1 MRSWPTVYL
10 PPTLGENKDSR
21 PDLVL
26 IDSYSGERVKLTDSP
41 FSIYVCGIT
50 PYDATHLGHAAT
62 YLTFDLISRFQI
74 ASGKR
79 LNFTQNVTDI
89 DDPLLERARRDSQN
103 WEELAHS
110 QIELFRE
117 DMTELRVI
125 PPDHYLGVVESMN
138 TVIRYIQELVD
149 TGKTYNLAGDIYLDL
164 GGVPG
169 ALEGLPMPIDEAI
182 KIFQA
187 RGGDPSREGKRHPL
201 DTLIWS
207 AEKPGEPSW
216 QSQFGP
222 GRPGWHIECVAIA
235 LNTLTSSEIGEESQ
249 FSLTLQGGGSD
260 LRFPHHYM
268 TNVQSRA
275 ITGRE
280 FARAYLHTGMISWQ
294 GEKMSKSLGNLVFVS
309 KLREQGWSGN
319 EIRFALINR
328 HLTDDFDWETRH
340 LESARNSLAR
350 ISSALSREEV
360 APTEAVVR
368 EVQLALS
375 EGLDVP
381 RAINAIFQWCSATES
396 GIVGGVAGELSR
408 AIDLY
413 LGIAL

>member
-10 PPTLGENKDSR
+10 PPTLGESKDSR
-21 PDLVL
+21 RDLVL

>member
-21 PDLVL
+21 QDLVL

-89 DDPLLERARRDSQN
+89 DEPLLERARRDSQN

-280 FARAYLHTGMISWQ
+280 FARAYFHTGMISWQ

-309 KLREQGWSGN
+309 ELREQGWSGN

>member
-10 PPTLGENKDSR
+10 PPTLGESKDSR
-21 PDLVL
+21 RDLVL

-368 EVQLALS
+368 EIQLALS

>member
-21 PDLVL
+21 QDLVL

-62 YLTFDLISRFQI
+62 YLTFDLINRFQI

-328 HLTDDFDWETRH
+328 HLTDDFDWEKRH
-340 LESARNSLAR
+340 LESARNALAR

-368 EVQLALS
+368 EIQLALS

-408 AIDLY
+408 AMDLY